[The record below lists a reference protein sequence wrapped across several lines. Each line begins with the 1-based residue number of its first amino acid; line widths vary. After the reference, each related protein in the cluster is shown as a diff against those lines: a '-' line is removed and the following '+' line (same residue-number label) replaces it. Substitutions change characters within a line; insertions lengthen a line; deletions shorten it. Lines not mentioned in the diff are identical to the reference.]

1 MAHLYFNIIGV
12 TLFLAVFYGLNL
24 VLDFSF
30 IHETVTPW
38 GIAVVHSI
46 FNLTAT
52 AVLLPFANGLEKL
65 AILTIPDDAEKES
78 FALLD
83 APAQDPRR
91 CRGARPRR
99 HRRNGRAGPR
109 RRRSGHEPDSYV
121 G

>member
-1 MAHLYFNIIGV
+1 M
-12 TLFLAVFYGLNL
+12 
-24 VLDFSF
+24 LDFSF
-30 IHETVTPW
+30 INETVTPW

-83 APAQDPRR
+83 ERLLKTPPLPWSAPAPPPPKWPSWP
-91 CRGARPRR
+91 AS
-99 HRRNGRAGPR
+99 
-109 RRRSGHEPDSYV
+109 RRSGHEPDPYV